1 MKDEDADNAVKVL
14 NEEFRLEIE
23 DGRMFPM
30 HAESGLATV
39 AVVGENMR
47 RTPGISGKLFEVL
60 GRSGIS
66 VIAIAQGA
74 SEMNISFVVK
84 GSDLRKALNVLHDSL
99 FLSEYKVLNLLF
111 AALVQ

>member
-99 FLSEYKVLNLLF
+99 FLIGI
-111 AALVQ
+111 